1 MSVSYRGLKL
11 VLCIQELGSF
21 GYTPLSVFLKPF
33 LLPPVRVCVCVK
45 ILNILKRQNCGLI
58 PH

>member
-21 GYTPLSVFLKPF
+21 GNTPLSVFLKPS
-33 LLPPVRVCVCVK
+33 LLPPVRVCVCVLKYLIFSKEK
-45 ILNILKRQNCGLI
+45 IVG
-58 PH
+58 